1 MVNYKLENFVWVNLL
16 KLSDEELDKILR
28 NIEID
33 RAGTGGVMNANKGVK
48 DIIGDSSFWDK
59 FVFHN
64 NKWRLGSIVEEVLPY
79 KEIRFESM
87 FAPTINIKNV

>member
-1 MVNYKLENFVWVNLL
+1 MVNYKLENFVWVDLL
-16 KLSDEELDKILR
+16 KLSDEGLGKILR

-33 RAGTGGVMNANKGVK
+33 RVGTGGVINANKGVK

-64 NKWRLGSIVEEVLPY
+64 NKWRLGSIVEEVLPC
-79 KEIRFESM
+79 KEISFESM
-87 FAPTINIKNV
+87 FLPTINIKNV